1 MADNT
6 ELCLDL
12 ILSRLFAEIIC
23 GEMPDKVRALR
34 FDAIKRLQGQLQFY
48 TNRGYI
54 NKLLCGIA
62 EKRGT
67 IILKATSQT
76 EMERVMNPHAP
87 HYDGAKFVP
96 DPYSVP
102 EEEMIAWSEAS
113 LRGPLIEAA
122 QKRYM
127 ELFQQ
132 LFPEEYAEV
141 MAS

>member
-12 ILSRLFAEIIC
+12 ILCRLFAEIIC

-34 FDAIKRLQGQLQFY
+34 FDAIRRLQGQLQFY
-48 TNRGYI
+48 KDRGFV

-62 EKRGT
+62 EKRGAM
-67 IILKATSQT
+67 ILKATSQT

-102 EEEMIAWSEAS
+102 EEEMIAWSETS

-127 ELFQQ
+127 DLFQQ
-132 LFPEEYAEV
+132 FFPEEYAEV